1 MKNNTF
7 QKNNS
12 FPINQLLQNDT
23 QLIRVLDMEADRV
36 FIIDCIKRTM
46 PVWKDIESIK
56 EYVPCAEDTLQE
68 ITDTILIDLDNLDSE
83 SRKTAYERYTMIAP
97 LLPFVSDPKKR
108 KELINSLANINSV
121 SKQTIRYYL
130 CLYLVYQNIS
140 ILIRKQ
146 SVKES
151 VLSQDEKNMRWALNK
166 FFYTKHK
173 NSLPVAYTLLLKEK
187 YCDSLGNLLPDILHF
202 ISSDTSTEEQRRC
215 RLIIFPEMG

>member
-1 MKNNTF
+1 MKNNKLQENTIT
-7 QKNNS
+7 K
-12 FPINQLLQNDT
+12 NQLLQNDT

-36 FIIDCIKRTM
+36 FVIDCIKKTM
-46 PVWKDIESIK
+46 PVWKDIESIN
-56 EYVPCAEDTLQE
+56 EYVLCSEATLQE
-68 ITDTILIDLDNLDSE
+68 ITDTFLIDLDNLDSE

-97 LLPFVSDPKKR
+97 LLPFVSDQRKR

-166 FFYTKHK
+166 FLYTKHK
-173 NSLPVAYTLLLKEK
+173 NSLPVHIRY
-187 YCDSLGNLLPDILHF
+187 Y
-202 ISSDTSTEEQRRC
+202 
-215 RLIIFPEMG
+215 